1 VCSKFKPIHYSIAL
15 PEICYSFLTI
25 HDAIMESTDV
35 YYTAITDVMQGA
47 FQGRYG
53 AVPPIDVEAC

>member
-1 VCSKFKPIHYSIAL
+1 
-15 PEICYSFLTI
+15 
-25 HDAIMESTDV
+25 MESTDV